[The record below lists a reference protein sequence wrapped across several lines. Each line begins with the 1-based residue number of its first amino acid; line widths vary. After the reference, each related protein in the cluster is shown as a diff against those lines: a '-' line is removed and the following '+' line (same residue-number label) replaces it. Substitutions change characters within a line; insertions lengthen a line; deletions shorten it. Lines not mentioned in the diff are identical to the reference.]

1 MTWECST
8 WHFCLH
14 WAPCGRL
21 SPLWRCP
28 WCHPARPV
36 PTSTTS
42 ALRNHRVAGVLCR
55 WVATERSL
63 HATPL
68 NSILQSDLD
77 SWDIYRYIY
86 IYTLKKVQSY
96 IHSCGL
102 LQEVQIEIHIR
113 KYKNSSKCNTQCNIY
128 RCYYTGIY
136 QHDFFS
142 KGRLPDWRSVRKLA
156 LKVMHC

>member
-1 MTWECST
+1 MKQSLCQSSTPSTAFINEPKKTNCLPHFRAKKTSATKSSIYPNIIMTWEWST

-55 WVATERSL
+55 WVAAERSL
-63 HATPL
+63 HATPV
-68 NSILQSDLD
+68 NSILQSGLD
-77 SWDIYRYIY
+77 SWDIYIYYI
-86 IYTLKKVQSY
+86 
-96 IHSCGL
+96 
-102 LQEVQIEIHIR
+102 
-113 KYKNSSKCNTQCNIY
+113 
-128 RCYYTGIY
+128 
-136 QHDFFS
+136 
-142 KGRLPDWRSVRKLA
+142 P
-156 LKVMHC
+156 